1 MGVGYAIEAC
11 SQIVWIH
18 WQLVVKQA
26 PAMSLGDAGIY
37 LAWTALILAFA
48 LRPHAELTTQHQR
61 LGTLDLL
68 LLCYGAC
75 TCTCSSSSHGS
86 TSPPSSSP
94 MVRPISILRWRRT

>member
-37 LAWTALILAFA
+37 LAWTA
-48 LRPHAELTTQHQR
+48 
-61 LGTLDLL
+61 
-68 LLCYGAC
+68 
-75 TCTCSSSSHGS
+75 
-86 TSPPSSSP
+86 
-94 MVRPISILRWRRT
+94 